1 MICYIKCWEKYV
13 KKSDNFLYRDFAV
26 VIIISLYAEKLI
38 EGYLNFWILMGF
50 PLISSIEKKGQ
61 NKQLKNGKR

>member
-1 MICYIKCWEKYV
+1 M

-38 EGYLNFWILMGF
+38 EGYLNF
-50 PLISSIEKKGQ
+50 
-61 NKQLKNGKR
+61 